1 MNNLLVNQKIKKEN
15 IITFSDYQKIENVNE
30 YLLYCDN
37 ILEGI
42 TLLNTLTLSNDL
54 LSFKSIVYEPIDQPI
69 YIFSDD
75 KDRNYAIKIC
85 GAFDKWDLPNDVNQ
99 IKSFIDLPDYIFYSL
114 KNKKS
119 ILAGENTETASVG
132 NSQWQ
137 REGRKLAA
145 AKLGI
150 PFIYQTFYSG
160 KDESLN
166 TIREPNSLQ
175 VFNQILYTARY
186 KTPSL
191 VAYFENNFQ
200 GSETRNRTPKDS
212 QDLFLN
218 YIKSVIICDVD
229 NSYISTKQEL
239 EKDFLNHMISYLK
252 EEKYKSNGR
261 ITEKLSRLKLDF
273 PVLNNNA
280 FSGIVDN
287 TSDFISE

>member
-1 MNNLLVNQKIKKEN
+1 MNNILVNKKIKKEN
-15 IITFSDYQKIENVNE
+15 IITLSDYQKIENVNE
-30 YLLYCDN
+30 FLLYCDN

-42 TLLNTLTLSNDL
+42 TLLNTLTLSNNL

-75 KDRNYAIKIC
+75 NDRNYAIKIC
-85 GAFDKWDLPNDVNQ
+85 GAFDKWDLPEDVNQ

-145 AKLGI
+145 AKIGV

-160 KDESLN
+160 KDESLG

-175 VFNQILYTARY
+175 VFNHILYTARY

-191 VAYFENNFQ
+191 IAYFENNFE
-200 GSETRNRTPKDS
+200 GSKTRNRTPEDA
-212 QDLFLN
+212 QDLFSK
-218 YIKSVIICDVD
+218 YIKSIIICDVD
-229 NSYISTKQEL
+229 TSYISTKKNL
-239 EKDFLNHMISYLK
+239 EKEFFNHMISYLN
-252 EEKYKSNGR
+252 EGKYKTNS
-261 ITEKLSRLKLDF
+261 
-273 PVLNNNA
+273 
-280 FSGIVDN
+280 
-287 TSDFISE
+287 